1 MARRPRLRK
10 FSGCLWLAALLVIL
24 CGPTPAAAGAG
35 DPNEPPAVDQP
46 DDFSGAVGV
55 YSIRFRATPTEV
67 AVEDPITLT
76 VIITGTGPG
85 KYLPGRAKLRLFP
98 PEMDKDFFVQ
108 PLPEEDRHLAGL
120 WEGVWEFVY
129 RLRPKHAG
137 VKRTPELRFVY
148 YDPMKGLY
156 QPARIRGIPIK
167 VTPRAQA
174 AVRKE
179 TTRVP
184 QAPERFYELATGASV
199 LARSGHAGE
208 FYPLLLAC
216 LVLAPPGI
224 CAAWYALRRRLHPE
238 AGWRARRRR
247 SRAAREALTALLTVA
262 GASIGE
268 RTASVLAGYL
278 RQRLE
283 LNGAEPT
290 PAEVAVHLGRAG
302 ISPGVTGRVAA
313 FFRTCDAARFAPSPP
328 HESAALAA
336 DARALVHALEAEL
349 CTSQAC

>member
-1 MARRPRLRK
+1 VVT
-10 FSGCLWLAALLVIL
+10 WALLFF
-24 CGPTPAAAGAG
+24 GPTPAPAGEG
-35 DPNEPPAVDQP
+35 DPNEPPAVGQP

-55 YSIRFRATPTEV
+55 YSIHLRATPTEV

-76 VIITGTGPG
+76 VVITGTGPA
-85 KYLPGRAKLRLFP
+85 KYLPDRAKLRLFP
-98 PEMDKDFFVQ
+98 PELAKDFFVEPRPQ
-108 PLPEEDRHLAGL
+108 EDRHFAGP

-129 RLRPKHAG
+129 RLRPKHVG

-148 YDPMKGLY
+148 YDPLKARY
-156 QPARIRGIPIK
+156 QPARVRGVPIK
-167 VTPRAQA
+167 VTPRAPA
-174 AVRKE
+174 ALAKE

-184 QAPERFYELATGASV
+184 QAPERFYEPATGDAV
-199 LARSGHAGE
+199 LARSGHAGD
-208 FYPLLLAC
+208 FSPLLLAC
-216 LVLAPPGI
+216 LVLVPPAV

-247 SRAAREALTALLTVA
+247 SRAAREALAALHTLG
-262 GASIGE
+262 GAAAGE

-283 LNGAEPT
+283 LRGAEPT

-302 ISPGVTGRVAA
+302 VSPGVTGRVAA
-313 FFRTCDAARFAPSPP
+313 FFRSCDAARFAPSPP
-328 HESAALAA
+328 HDSATLTA

-349 CTSQAC
+349 CPS